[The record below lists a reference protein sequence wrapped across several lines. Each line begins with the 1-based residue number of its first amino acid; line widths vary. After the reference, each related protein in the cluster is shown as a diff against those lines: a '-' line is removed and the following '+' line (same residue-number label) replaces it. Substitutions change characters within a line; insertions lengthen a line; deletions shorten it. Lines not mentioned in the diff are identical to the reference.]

1 MLIGLL
7 VFSHKRLD
15 CKEENPIKIL
25 AFDYSI
31 RRSQRAKKTRIIV
44 TTEKVEVVAPLRVS
58 ERKIHDF
65 VESQQDWIV
74 SATEKVIKNKQSI
87 NKWTPEKYTDG
98 VTVPFR
104 GEQHKIQLKATQARR
119 INIVFESGV
128 FNIHLPEDLKTEDHH
143 QLIRQSLM
151 QWMQS
156 QAAEDVKQ
164 MIDIYAKKYNLY
176 PRNIRLKTQKSRWGS
191 CGIHNDINLNW
202 LLILTPPKVME
213 YVVIHELCHIQER
226 NHSANFWALV
236 EQHCPDYKE
245 LRLWLKQNGRSVMQG
260 L

>member
-1 MLIGLL
+1 M
-7 VFSHKRLD
+7 
-15 CKEENPIKIL
+15 
-25 AFDYSI
+25 
-31 RRSQRAKKTRIIV
+31 
-44 TTEKVEVVAPLRVS
+44 VAPLKVS

-65 VESQQDWIV
+65 VTAQQDWIV
-74 SATEKVIKNKQSI
+74 SATDKVIKNVQTV
-87 NKWTPEKYTDG
+87 NKWAPEKYIDG

-104 GEQHKIQLKATQARR
+104 GEQCPLKIKTSQTKK
-119 INIVFESGV
+119 INIVFEQGV
-128 FNIHLPEDLKTEDHH
+128 FSLQIPEGGETEDNQ

-151 QWMQS
+151 LWMQN
-156 QAAEDVKQ
+156 QAVDDIKE
-164 MIDIYAKKYNLY
+164 MIDDNAKKYNLY
-176 PRNIRLKTQKSRWGS
+176 PRNVRLKTQKSRWGS

-213 YVVIHELCHIQER
+213 YVVIHELCHIEER

-236 EQHCPDYKE
+236 EQHCPDYKA